1 MTYSTSTS
9 REDRLAA
16 AKAARA
22 TWTPTTEAEIGV
34 DQLQAGDFLVR
45 IPSQHGVR
53 GYRIDTTVTSIEEDW
68 ETWRHGRFPVTS
80 RIVRIGVGTV
90 NIPSDFRCFVRRS
103 A

>member
-1 MTYSTSTS
+1 MRYSIHDLLHLHLPRGPAGRGEGCT
-9 REDRLAA
+9 
-16 AKAARA
+16 
-22 TWTPTTEAEIGV
+22 G
-34 DQLQAGDFLVR
+34 QLDPGDFLV
-45 IPSQHGVR
+45 
-53 GYRIDTTVTSIEEDW
+53 RIDTTVTSIEEDW